1 MTKRNQYDIT
11 VDATIIDVSKKPSGI
26 YRVKTTG
33 AEFEVYAT
41 AGSYYKND
49 IVLVQIPNG
58 DYKNPKFILGRKE
71 DLEQNKTFSFK
82 LPFDDFIG
90 LLYLNEN
97 NNFSGAYWANYPKTT
112 QEQYDQ
118 LTTKVWSWENKEGST
133 IGNTRLGIEAD
144 WQTFLGEYYPLRGS
158 YGFRIIVKGVTASTE
173 ATAATEIE
181 REYYFTNADMYG
193 NPYAYYSLYN
203 QQKVL
208 DVSEFLNIHN
218 IDIYF
223 YQDYNFADSMNTPIQ
238 YEEEN
243 GVPVIPENIIFD
255 NVNIY
260 LGVSAE
266 DIKDETTFLYS
277 YNALSYSSKETR
289 IDEPEL
295 GIHQIVFICDEV
307 KQLYFTWV
315 HYEPD
320 GTFSVIKDVNDLAR
334 QRNKA
339 GKKTHVYWYR
349 YNYEATEEEMIWKPE
364 HAELE
369 KDWNDSMNNPNYETQ
384 IERYGGPHWTFL
396 PYATDDFAIEFTPRG
411 DKSREKFKV
420 VVQHD
425 GTHTVTEE
433 RVFKNT
439 RDVEAEL
446 LAGAKNDAIVIKCYK
461 LQKIKNAAG
470 QWTGE
475 YEAVEDGSINAFHVY
490 DENNTI
496 LYNDDNERFDEHE
509 YYLQIHFRNE
519 DTNLYEILNTIAENG
534 TNTGS
539 SIAWAFPRSYSMIKS
554 TMEVTPLDAEYFGI
568 KAGDEPIRFQ
578 NFHNATIKFS
588 IQSIYNN
595 RYLDNTVGAIINQNG
610 QDYHIEKNLM
620 FGRAEG
626 LGHEFLP
633 IIEIVEPVGD
643 TYLHIGTEFQIAC
656 AVYNKDGSLFENPNM
671 LTFTWRELSGQCEF
685 YHADAD
691 MNQVEGWETGS
702 YIGDNKG
709 YREKYEGYYNN
720 VVRATLVQHNDKNTP
735 PPIFEVTVNGAAAY
749 PLVVR
754 KGFMICNDYTYKQPR
769 DVAVPSRVEFKSDG
783 ADPIFYSDY
792 FEVAELTSGV
802 GITANYK
809 VEYPTWQISNDS
821 IFHLESK
828 TTQRSTIERN
838 NGIVSNDVNRSYTQY
853 KLVFNTDGNPQWL
866 DEYLDPNSYT
876 YIYYK
881 YNTNGLNIYLAQA
894 LAFDRNYYASS
905 LVNDWDGTSLTWD
918 EDNGAILSTMIA
930 AGAKDGNNKFTGVM
944 MGDWHAKGDESLD
957 TPGLY
962 GYNKGAQT
970 FGFKTDGTGF
980 IGGSGK
986 GRIEFDGN
994 EAIISNPDRSC
1005 YINLNPISFSK
1016 SFEDLNNQS
1025 FSQNFIYC
1033 QVEKTDNLFDSISNS
1048 IAGRGSWAQKYF
1060 NDPNHEYFIVD
1071 PNYGVLTTGGIVA
1084 RYGALG
1090 NWMISN
1096 EGLYQKTDNSYMYL
1110 GFDDEGSKR
1119 HAIYIATTEPNIS
1132 GTVMPYFSVDWQ
1144 GTMFARKGLIAN
1156 TWTIDDYALTYKK
1169 NYDILYLGTE
1179 GYTNG
1184 GKKTEG
1190 TTYEPKG
1197 RAVTL
1202 DDSRRWAISG
1212 SNNYNPNKPDD
1223 PYLINFGVS
1232 LSGELYSQLGT
1243 IGGWKISETQL
1254 YAANGK
1260 MIFDAENSRILVGS
1274 PITVDTGVAYP
1285 IMIDGE
1291 TGLMSI
1297 VGTGNSEVTRGYLY
1311 LANFTVE
1318 AISNTGTWQYPFAIT
1333 QVNGAS
1339 KTAGEFNLENT
1350 GYNNSNSWDGGTAN
1364 GSIGVTIGPLNY
1376 IEQETTKSIATLTS
1390 SNTFNIVTRDNGGN
1404 YGLAIATGITSDN
1417 KKTTVVYPVNCDTN
1431 YPSLGMSIP
1440 PSGATTG
1447 SEYRW
1452 NVYANILDCNSLN
1465 TAGNISAFNM
1475 YMNKEKVATEPWVY
1489 NQLAEVWNSLN
1500 DISNAAGSNADSV
1513 RRLGSKLASAVVTSM
1528 GGRKTGDGEYT
1539 IDYKNKNGGVVFSVP
1554 MTDISHGHQLKLT
1567 GTSLSMEARARDNN
1581 EGIELAHHH
1590 GITGTMSGNG
1600 TLTINWES
1608 TNFNSATGTSTIDC
1622 SSWLTARVHEIFVTY
1637 TTVKP
1642 TVDVTAYDG
1651 AGDGSATA
1659 IGDATAV
1666 LSYGGRTSTAYADN
1680 AVSDTDYWDCTAS
1693 HGANIVNTGED
1704 VRLNGTYTR
1713 YIINGTAYY
1722 R

>member
-1 MTKRNQYDIT
+1 MVKKNQYDIT
-11 VDATIIDVSKKPSGI
+11 VDATIIDVSKKPDGI

-33 AEFEVYAT
+33 AEFEAYAT

-49 IVLVQIPNG
+49 IILVQIPNG

-112 QEQYDQ
+112 QKQYEQ
-118 LTTKVWSWENKEGST
+118 LTTKIWSWENKEGST

-158 YGFRIIVKGVTASTE
+158 YGFRIIVKGVTSSTE
-173 ATAATEIE
+173 VTAATEIE

-223 YQDYNFADSMNTPIQ
+223 YQDYNFADNMNIPIQ

-255 NVNIY
+255 NVNVY

-277 YNALSYSSKETR
+277 YNALSYPSKEIR

-295 GIHQIVFICDEV
+295 GIHQIVFACDEV
-307 KQLYFTWV
+307 KYLYFTWV

-320 GTFSVIKDVNDLAR
+320 GTFSVIKDVNDLAT

-396 PYATDDFAIEFTPRG
+396 PYATDNFAIEFTPRG

-446 LAGAKNDAIVIKCYK
+446 LAGAKNDAVVIKCYK
-461 LQKIKNAAG
+461 LQKIKNATG

-519 DTNLYEILNTIAENG
+519 DTNLYEILNTVAENG
-534 TNTGS
+534 TSTGS

-554 TMEVTPLDAEYFGI
+554 TAEVTPLDAEYFGI

-595 RYLDNTVGAIINQNG
+595 RYLDNTIGAIINQNG
-610 QDYHIEKNLM
+610 KDHHIEKNLM

-626 LGHEFLP
+626 FGHEFLP
-633 IIEIVEPVGD
+633 IIEIVEPVGG

-685 YHADAD
+685 YHTDTN
-691 MNQVEGWETGS
+691 MNQVEGWATGS

-709 YREKYEGYYNN
+709 YQEKYKGYYNN
-720 VVRATLVQHNDKNTP
+720 VVRATLVQYNDKDTP

-754 KGFMICNDYTYKQPR
+754 KGFMICNDFNYKQHR
-769 DVAVPSRVEFKSDG
+769 DIAVPSRVEFKSDG
-783 ADPIFYSDY
+783 ANPIFYSDY
-792 FEVAELTSGV
+792 FEVTELTNDT

-809 VEYPTWQISNDS
+809 VEYPTWQINKNP
-821 IFHLESK
+821 IFHLEDK
-828 TTQRSTIERN
+828 TTERSTIERN
-838 NGIVSNDVNRSYTQY
+838 NGIVSTEVDRSYTQY
-853 KLVFNTDGNPQWL
+853 KLAFNTDGNPQWR
-866 DEYLDPNSYT
+866 DEYLDSDNYT

-930 AGAKDGNNKFTGVM
+930 SGSKDNNNKFTGVM
-944 MGDWHAKGDESLD
+944 MGDWHTKGDESID

-986 GRIEFDGN
+986 GRIEFDGTN
-994 EAIISNPDRSC
+994 ALISNANRTC
-1005 YINLNPISFSK
+1005 YINLNPVDIATSLT
-1016 SFEDLNNQS
+1016 DLNNQG

-1033 QVEKTDNLFDSISNS
+1033 EIPKKDNNEFNSLTNS
-1048 IAGRGSWAQKYF
+1048 IAGKTSWAQSYF
-1060 NDPNHEYFIVD
+1060 KNKNHSDYFIVD
-1071 PNYGVLTTGGIVA
+1071 PNYGILTTGGVIA
-1084 RYGALG
+1084 KYGALG

-1096 EGLYQKTDNSYMYL
+1096 EGLYQKTNNSYMYL

-1119 HAIYIATTEPNIS
+1119 HAIYVATTEPNIS
-1132 GTVMPYFSVDWQ
+1132 DTVMPYFSVDWQ

-1169 NYDILYLGTE
+1169 NCDILYLGTE
-1179 GYTNG
+1179 GYTSS

-1190 TTYEPKG
+1190 IAYEPKG

-1202 DDSRRWAISG
+1202 EDSRRWAISG
-1212 SNNYNPNKPDD
+1212 SNYYNPDKPDD

-1243 IGGWKISETQL
+1243 IGGWKISKNQL
-1254 YAANGK
+1254 YSENGQ
-1260 MIFDAENSRILVGS
+1260 MIFNSENSQILIGT
-1274 PITVDTGVAYP
+1274 PISIDNEYAYP
-1285 IMIDGE
+1285 IMIDGA

-1297 VGTGNSEVTRGYLY
+1297 AGTNYSDLTTGYLY
-1311 LANFTVE
+1311 LGNLSLE
-1318 AISNTGTWQYPFAIT
+1318 AISVDSEWQVPYTIT
-1333 QVNGAS
+1333 QSDSAYHSISLADAS
-1339 KTAGEFNLENT
+1339 AD
-1350 GYNNSNSWDGGTAN
+1350 YDNSNSWDGGGP
-1364 GSIGVTIGPLNY
+1364 GSITATVAPLTY
-1376 IEQETTKSIATLTS
+1376 YDQITTTNTKKLTS
-1390 SNTFNIVTRDNGGN
+1390 SNTFNIVTRDSAGN
-1404 YGLAIATGITSDN
+1404 YGVAIASGITNDRE
-1417 KKTTVVYPVNCDTN
+1417 KITAVYPTGCSENN
-1431 YPSLGMSIP
+1431 SSLGIV
-1440 PSGATTG
+1440 GH
-1447 SEYRW
+1447 RW
-1452 NVYANILDCNSLN
+1452 NIYANILDVES
-1465 TAGNISAFNM
+1465 ISASGVISAKNL
-1475 YMNKEKVATEPWVY
+1475 YMTDPSGTGKVKVATEPWVY
-1489 NQLAEVWNSLN
+1489 NLLANVWNSLN
-1500 DISNAAGSNADSV
+1500 SLSDAASSNAGSIGK
-1513 RRLGSKLASAVVTSM
+1513 LGNSLASKAITDVSYNISASSHLYTVNLLNKKGDTVTSFIALYAHAHDIEFDEGSGGIINVKM
-1528 GGRKTGDGEYT
+1528 GMAPRANETNSSFNMANTSWFAQQKELLLAQGRKEGWNAAANGSGVIGAGQNTVKAVYPSLTYGSHSSRT
-1539 IDYKNKNGGVVFSVP
+1539 I
-1554 MTDISHGHQLKLT
+1554 
-1567 GTSLSMEARARDNN
+1567 
-1581 EGIELAHHH
+1581 
-1590 GITGTMSGNG
+1590 
-1600 TLTINWES
+1600 
-1608 TNFNSATGTSTIDC
+1608 SATM
-1622 SSWLTARVHEIFVTY
+1622 
-1637 TTVKP
+1637 
-1642 TVDVTAYDG
+1642 
-1651 AGDGSATA
+1651 
-1659 IGDATAV
+1659 
-1666 LSYGGRTSTAYADN
+1666 
-1680 AVSDTDYWDCTAS
+1680 
-1693 HGANIVNTGED
+1693 TGED
-1704 VRLNGTYTR
+1704 THEAVPADEFTITALHVGQSAFQGAKLQGTNTQAAALA
-1713 YIINGTAYY
+1713 IGSVEPA
-1722 R
+1722 